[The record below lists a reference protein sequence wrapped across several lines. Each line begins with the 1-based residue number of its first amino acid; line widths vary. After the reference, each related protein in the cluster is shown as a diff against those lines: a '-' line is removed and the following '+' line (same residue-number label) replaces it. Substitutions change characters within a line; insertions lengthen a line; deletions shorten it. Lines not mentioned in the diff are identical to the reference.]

1 MRWFLT
7 LAFLFALPL
16 IMVAQP
22 DKLTLEKAINLAVE
36 NNPEIRKL
44 QANLEEKRMQWR
56 TQAGLDNPEFTYFK
70 EGLGEGNDFDEQR
83 IAVTQSFDFPST
95 AIFRHRAIKKEE
107 KALEYELKARKRDL
121 IAAVKKQYVQLLFS
135 IYSKD
140 LVIQKIDLSEEL
152 YNAAYSR
159 NESGIGNGMELLNAE
174 IRKAEAS
181 NDMDRADARF
191 HEARYGLFNLIGMK
205 IEDQKY
211 TIQYSDTL
219 RTNQE
224 KINQDKALNFLEEQ
238 PEYKAASLN
247 YDASLSKMREA
258 KSNILPD
265 LSLSYYKQDFG
276 NGFDFHGF
284 EVGVK
289 LPLWIPLK
297 HKGEVA
303 MASARS
309 QQNQWEQVRVKLQMK
324 KEIET
329 AWHGYEESLSTIH
342 RFDKTI
348 RSKANLLLDLTYE
361 AYRIGEI
368 DLITLLDAQ
377 QTYLRSQQT
386 FYDALRNHY
395 IQLIEL
401 EKYIGEEIVY

>member
-1 MRWFLT
+1 MRWLLT
-7 LAFLFALPL
+7 LVFLLVLPL
-16 IMVAQP
+16 ILVAQQE
-22 DKLTLEKAINLAVE
+22 KLTLEKAITLALE

-56 TQAGLDNPEFTYFK
+56 TETGLDDPEFTYFK
-70 EGLGEGNDFDEQR
+70 EGLGESNDFDEQR

-95 AIFRHRAIKKEE
+95 AIFRHKAIKKEE
-107 KALEYELKARKRDL
+107 KALEFELKARKRDL
-121 IAAVKKQYVQLLFS
+121 TAAVKKQYVQLLFS
-135 IYSKD
+135 IYSKE
-140 LVIQKIDLSEEL
+140 LVIKKIDLSEEL

-181 NDMDRADARF
+181 NDIDRADAQF

-205 IEDQKY
+205 IEDQSY
-211 TIQYSDTL
+211 SIQYSDTL
-219 RTNQE
+219 RTNQA
-224 KINQDKALNFLEEQ
+224 KINQDKALDYLEEQ
-238 PEYKAASLN
+238 PEYRAAALSSE
-247 YDASLSKMREA
+247 ASFTRVREA

-284 EVGVK
+284 EIGLK
-289 LPLWIPLK
+289 LPLWLPLK

-303 MASARS
+303 MANARS

-324 KEIET
+324 KKIEI

-342 RFDKTI
+342 RFNKTI